1 MMTLLGSLLGF
12 IGATFPD
19 LLKLFRDTQD
29 RKHEL
34 KILEM
39 QMEQQ
44 RQGHTQRLEEITVQG
59 NMQADIAESQ
69 ALYKTYSTGIDWV
82 DALNGT
88 VRPVI
93 AYCFFILYAT
103 VKILAYIAL
112 PDSTT
117 ASISIIYGTL
127 WTEEDAAIFAG
138 IISFY
143 FGQRAMNKLR
153 GGK

>member
-1 MMTLLGSLLGF
+1 MMTLFGSLLGF
-12 IGATFPD
+12 LGAAFPD
-19 LLKLFRDTQD
+19 FLKLFRDAQD
-29 RKHEL
+29 KKHEI

-44 RQGHTQRLEEITVQG
+44 KQGHTQRLEEITVQG

-69 ALYKTYSTGIDWV
+69 ALYKTYTTGITWV

-93 AYCFFILYAT
+93 AYAFFILYAS
-103 VKILAYIAL
+103 VKILAYLAV
-112 PDSTT
+112 SNFATT
-117 ASISIIYGTL
+117 SLAILYTTL

>member
-1 MMTLLGSLLGF
+1 MMTLFGSLLGF
-12 IGATFPD
+12 ISATFPD
-19 LLKLFRDTQD
+19 LLKIFRDSQD

-44 RQGHTQRLEEITVQG
+44 KQGHTQRLEEITIQG

-69 ALYKTYSTGIDWV
+69 ALYKTYTTGIDWV

-112 PDSTT
+112 PDSAT

-143 FGQRAMNKLR
+143 FGQRAMNKMR
-153 GGK
+153 GIK